1 MEINYANRWIVIFPV
16 DGARYPT
23 FEQPWSDDN
32 KNSPC
37 MLCTTM
43 LMADCFPVFLLPS
56 FIAV

>member
-23 FEQPWSDDN
+23 FEPWSDDN